1 MGSRAFFAV
10 LSLLAAVV
18 LSTAPSAAYAQAPA
32 SGEQR
37 VHAVIAAISAGD
49 TATYE
54 QVAQANYSPAALAR
68 RQPADRA
75 QLVERLSG
83 DFGAME
89 IVEITAEGSTIT
101 AQVRGA
107 TGLQGS
113 FVFTIGAPP
122 QNLIDG
128 LRIEVGGD
136 VGGGHAGGGPQV
148 PAPQI
153 NRQMSASEMDAV
165 IDQWLAPF
173 VSHDDFAGVVLVA
186 RDGAPYVTR
195 AYGLADRE
203 ANRAANAETLYNVA
217 SIGKKFTHVAIARL
231 IQDGRLRETQTIG
244 ELLPDYPNAEARSA
258 TIAQLLNMRGG
269 ISDFFGPAFERE
281 AKSRFTSNHA
291 YYEFVSQLP
300 QRFTPGSSTE
310 YCNGCYIVLGEII
323 ERVSGMPFEQYV
335 QQAVFDR
342 AGMQRTGYHR
352 RDRPPANFS
361 NTYVRSAGPGSPY
374 RSSMAHHGFTGS
386 GAGGVYSTAGDLLAF
401 DNALRDGRLLNRQMT
416 AWVLGGGESHG
427 RNMAPI
433 GIAGGGAGASNV
445 LESDGRWAVIVTA
458 NVQEP
463 LPEQIGGA
471 LARALR

>member
-1 MGSRAFFAV
+1 MGIRAF
-10 LSLLAAVV
+10 AAAFSIFTALVV
-18 LSTAPSAAYAQAPA
+18 SVAPVAAQAQT
-32 SGEQR
+32 SGEDR
-37 VHAVIAAISAGD
+37 VNAVIAAISAGD
-49 TATYE
+49 TAAYE
-54 QVAQANYSPAALAR
+54 QTAQTNFAPAALAR

-75 QLVERLSG
+75 QLVQRLSG
-83 DFGAME
+83 DFGVME
-89 IVEITAEGSTIT
+89 VVDVSIEGSTIT
-101 AQVRGA
+101 AGVRGA

-122 QNLIDG
+122 ENLIEG
-128 LRIEVGGD
+128 LRIEVGGEA
-136 VGGGHAGGGPQV
+136 GGGHGGGGPQI
-148 PAPQI
+148 PAPPV
-153 NRQMSASEMDAV
+153 NSQMSGAEMGAA

-173 VSHDDFAGVVLVA
+173 LSADDFTGVVLVA
-186 RDGAPYVTR
+186 RDGTPVVTR

-203 ANRAANAETLYNVA
+203 ANRAANADTLYNVA

-244 ELLPDYPNAEARSA
+244 ELLPDYPNAEAHTA
-258 TIAQLLNMRGG
+258 TISQLINMRGG
-269 ISDFFGPAFERE
+269 ISDFFGPAFEQE

-300 QRFTPGSSTE
+300 QRFAPGSRSE

-323 ERVSGMPFEQYV
+323 ERVSGMPFEQYI
-335 QQAVFDR
+335 QRTVFEP
-342 AGMQRTGYHR
+342 AGMQRSGYHR
-352 RDRPPANFS
+352 RDRQPANFS

-374 RSSMAHHGFTGS
+374 RNSMDHHGVTGS

-416 AWVLGGGESHG
+416 AWVLGGGESDG
-427 RNMAPI
+427 RNTQAL

-445 LESDGRWAVIVTA
+445 LESDGRWTVIVTA

-463 LPEQIGGA
+463 LPERLGSA
-471 LARALR
+471 LARQLSR